1 MRTRA
6 KRKYVASDRARREN
20 VLWHIL
26 YLKTM
31 QGGTSMKTDI
41 EIAQEA
47 QMLPI
52 TEVVKEIGLTADDL
66 ELYGKYKAKISNE
79 YLKKIEGNK
88 KGKLIL
94 VTAINPTPAGEGKTT
109 TSVGL
114 GQAFGKLG
122 KKAIIALRE
131 PSLGPCF
138 GIKGGAAGGGYAQVV
153 PMEDLNLHFTGDFHA
168 ITSANNLLAAL
179 LDNHIQQGN
188 ALRIDTRQIVW
199 KRCLD
204 MNDRVLRNVVVG
216 LGSKTDGF
224 VREDHFVITVASE
237 IMAILCLATDLED
250 LKDRLGKII
259 VAYDLDGK
267 PVTAK
272 DLQAV
277 GAMAALLKDAILP
290 NVIQTLEHTPALVHG
305 GPFANIA
312 HGCNSVR
319 ATTAALSMAD
329 YVVTEAGFGA
339 DLGAEKFFDIKC
351 RQAGLSPDAVVLVA
365 TIRAL
370 KYNGGVPKT
379 ELSAE
384 NVEALEKG
392 IVNLEK
398 HIENLQKYKVP
409 VVVTL
414 NSFVTDSEAE
424 IAFVKQFCEE
434 RGCEFAISE
443 VWEKGGEGGIAL
455 AEKVLKTLE
464 EKESHFEPLYPSEL
478 PLTEKIETVA
488 KEIYGAKGV
497 NYTAAAKKQLA
508 KLTDLGFGDLPVCM
522 AKTQYSLSDDPALLG
537 RPKDFD
543 ITVRE
548 AYVSA
553 GAGFVVVLTGAV
565 MTMPGLPKQP
575 AAFGIDV
582 DESGKITGLF

>member
-1 MRTRA
+1 
-6 KRKYVASDRARREN
+6 
-20 VLWHIL
+20 
-26 YLKTM
+26 
-31 QGGTSMKTDI
+31 MKTDI

-47 QMLPI
+47 VMEPI
-52 TEVVKEIGLTADDL
+52 TNVAAGIGIDADDL
-66 ELYGKYKAKISNE
+66 ELYGKYKAKLSE
-79 YLKKIEGNK
+79 EFLEKIQARPN
-88 KGKLIL
+88 GKLIL

-109 TSVGL
+109 TTVGL
-114 GQAFGKLG
+114 GEAFGRMG
-122 KKAIIALRE
+122 KKAVIALRE

-153 PMEDLNLHFTGDFHA
+153 PMEELNLHFTGDFHA

-188 ALRIDTRQIVW
+188 TLGIDPRQVVW

-216 LGSKTDGF
+216 LGNKMDGM

-237 IMAILCLATDLED
+237 IMAILCLAEDMKD
-250 LKDRLGKII
+250 LKRRLGRII
-259 VAYDLDGK
+259 VAYTFDGK
-267 PVTAK
+267 PVTAE

-277 GAMAALLKDAILP
+277 GSMAALLKDALKP
-290 NVIQTLEHTPALVHG
+290 NLIQTLEHTPALVHG

-319 ATTAALSMAD
+319 ATKAAMKMAD
-329 YVVTEAGFGA
+329 YCITEAGFGA

-351 RQAGLSPDAVVLVA
+351 RKAGLTPDAVVLVA

-370 KYNGGVPKT
+370 KYNGGVAKAD
-379 ELSAE
+379 LGAE
-384 NVEALEKG
+384 NLDALKKG

-398 HIENLQKYKVP
+398 HIENLQKYGVP

-414 NSFVTDSEAE
+414 NSFITDSAAE
-424 IAFVKQFCEE
+424 TAYVRDFCEA
-434 RGCEFAISE
+434 RGCEFALSE

-455 AEKVLKTLE
+455 AEKVLKAME
-464 EKESHFEPLYPSEL
+464 EKENDFHVLYEDEMPLAD
-478 PLTEKIETVA
+478 KITKIA
-488 KEIYGAKGV
+488 KEIYGASGV
-497 NYTAAAKKQLA
+497 NFAPAAVKQL
-508 KLTDLGFGDLPVCM
+508 KRLTELGFGNLPVCM
-522 AKTQYSLSDDPALLG
+522 AKNQYSLSDDPTLLG
-537 RPKDFD
+537 RPSGFELN
-543 ITVRE
+543 VRE

-565 MTMPGLPKQP
+565 MTMPGLPKAP
-575 AAFGIDV
+575 AAYNIDV
-582 DESGKITGLF
+582 DNNGKITGLF

>member
-1 MRTRA
+1 
-6 KRKYVASDRARREN
+6 
-20 VLWHIL
+20 
-26 YLKTM
+26 
-31 QGGTSMKTDI
+31 MKTDI

-47 QMLPI
+47 VMEPI
-52 TEVVKEIGLTADDL
+52 VKVAAQLGVTEDDL
-66 ELYGKYKAKISNE
+66 ELYGKYKAKLTDE
-79 YLKKIEGNK
+79 YIDSLKGRPD
-88 KGKLIL
+88 GRLIL

-122 KKAIIALRE
+122 KKAVIALRE

-188 ALRIDTRQIVW
+188 ALQIDTRQIVW

-216 LGSKTDGF
+216 LGKKTDGV

-237 IMAILCLATDLED
+237 IMAILCLAENMKD
-250 LKDRLGKII
+250 LKERLARIV
-259 VAYDLDGK
+259 VAYNYAGE
-267 PVTAK
+267 PVTAGE
-272 DLQAV
+272 LQAV
-277 GAMAALLKDAILP
+277 GAMAALLKDALKP
-290 NVIQTLEHTPALVHG
+290 NLIQTLEHTPALVHG

-319 ATTAALSMAD
+319 ATRAALKMAD
-329 YVVTEAGFGA
+329 YCITEAGFGA

-351 RQAGLSPDAVVLVA
+351 RMSGLKPDAVVLVA

-370 KYNGGVPKT
+370 KYNGGVAKE

-384 NVEALEKG
+384 NLDALKKG

-398 HIENLQKYKVP
+398 HIENLQKYGVP

-414 NSFVTDSEAE
+414 NSFITDTAAE
-424 IAFVKQFCEE
+424 TDYVRAFCEE
-434 RGCEFAISE
+434 RGCEFALSE
-443 VWEKGGEGGIAL
+443 VWAKGGEGGIAL

-464 EKESHFEPLYPSEL
+464 TKKSDFRVLYEDAL
-478 PLTEKIETVA
+478 PLEDKIRKVA
-488 KEIYGAKGV
+488 TEIYGAGSV
-497 NYTAAAKKQLA
+497 SFSSAAKKQL
-508 KLTDLGFGDLPVCM
+508 KTITDMGFGELPVCM
-522 AKTQYSLSDDPALLG
+522 AKNQYSLSDDPKLLG
-537 RPKDFD
+537 RPQGFELS
-543 ITVRE
+543 VRE

-553 GAGFVVVLTGAV
+553 GAGFVVVLTGDV
-565 MTMPGLPKQP
+565 MTMPGLPKKP
-575 AAFGIDV
+575 AAYGIDV
-582 DESGKITGLF
+582 NEAGVITGLF

>member
-351 RQAGLSPDAVVLVA
+351 RQADLSPDAVVLVA

-370 KYNGGVPKT
+370 KYNGGVPKA

-508 KLTDLGFGDLPVCM
+508 KLTELGFGDLPVCM

>member
-1 MRTRA
+1 MNIH
-6 KRKYVASDRARREN
+6 KEN
-20 VLWHIL
+20 
-26 YLKTM
+26 
-31 QGGTSMKTDI
+31 SMKTDI

-272 DLQAV
+272 NLQAV

-508 KLTDLGFGDLPVCM
+508 KLTELGFGDLPVCM
-522 AKTQYSLSDDPALLG
+522 AKTQYSLSDDPTLLG